1 MAFKTRDLFVIR
13 TSLFVQTLDVARCRS
28 PVYCTSQQEL
38 LESRIYYKWQIP
50 INKYKIT
57 YPIFRDRNSFRIMFC
72 CIHIGC
78 PSTTQY
84 YIIISNS
91 PIHVNRLKNNDEET
105 VNDDDASII
114 IVVGLFNADRWQDN
128 GFNNN
133 RLCHYI
139 YSLYMYCMVQC
150 IRENPYACS
159 FLYHWLFFLF
169 FASSSDSSWPA
180 RPSFRR
186 WINYGRVH
194 RPVRNWSRSFPLLTF
209 ITQLRMGSGKR
220 TKSSSTRWRHIYQKM
235 KKWRVIIRNLLL
247 YNNTMR
253 RYLNIIIRLYSS
265 IQSVP

>member
-1 MAFKTRDLFVIR
+1 MSVPSLLHEPTRTIGIPNIL
-13 TSLFVQTLDVARCRS
+13 
-28 PVYCTSQQEL
+28 
-38 LESRIYYKWQIP
+38 QIP

-57 YPIFRDRNSFRIMFC
+57 CPIFRDRNSFRIMFC

-105 VNDDDASII
+105 MNDDDASII
-114 IVVGLFNADRWQDN
+114 IVVGFFNADRWQDN

-159 FLYHWLFFLF
+159 FFYTIDFFFYFLL
-169 FASSSDSSWPA
+169 PVQT
-180 RPSFRR
+180 
-186 WINYGRVH
+186 VH
-194 RPVRNWSRSFPLLTF
+194 GLPGHLSADGSTTAEF
-209 ITQLRMGSGKR
+209 IAQ
-220 TKSSSTRWRHIYQKM
+220 
-235 KKWRVIIRNLLL
+235 
-247 YNNTMR
+247 
-253 RYLNIIIRLYSS
+253 
-265 IQSVP
+265 